1 MLKKKGGQGINIT
14 GHQRNANQNHD
25 AIPLHTMMTTI
36 RVQLTSVGDMEKLDP
51 SYTAHGKGKPVME
64 NSLLV
69 PQKIK
74 QS

>member
-1 MLKKKGGQGINIT
+1 
-14 GHQRNANQNHD
+14 
-25 AIPLHTMMTTI
+25 MMTII
-36 RVQLTSVGDMEKLDP
+36 RVQLTSAGDMEKLDP

-74 QS
+74 QLTHVRAC